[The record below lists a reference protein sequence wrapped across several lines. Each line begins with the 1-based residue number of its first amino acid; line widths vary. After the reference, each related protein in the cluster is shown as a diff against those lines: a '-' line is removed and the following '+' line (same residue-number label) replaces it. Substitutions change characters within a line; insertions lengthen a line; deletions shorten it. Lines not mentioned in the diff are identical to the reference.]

1 MTRVNLLKDLSPRQ
15 IAGVVFVFSILL
27 TQSLYW
33 GWNLGCFALADPDS
47 CWLVATGRLIMEQGT
62 SALLHDQ
69 FAWTLKES
77 DGQGFVLYQWLC
89 ELVFARVFE
98 IAGSQGLLF
107 VSALISGLAF
117 VALPILTGRL
127 SATKYWVLVFVVMLA
142 FNSALYHMPLRPE
155 IFSYLF
161 LSVLLTVC
169 TVLFKTNSK
178 PLKSGQLLPIAA
190 GFLSLFALWGN
201 CHTGFVIGLVYLL
214 CLLLLTVVR
223 AKNNLPA
230 VFVALIAALAG
241 TLCQPYGL
249 RLWTYLP
256 HLFFADINKLNV
268 ELQPLSAMEFIGFD
282 LWPFSTLSGLFI
294 VLLLFSL
301 KRKPN
306 QSFALVTSQL
316 LLSLLLLIAA
326 VNCRRLIPFFAISV
340 EYFLLTTLVP
350 SLPAVERP
358 AKAGTVLWMTLPVVA
373 MLVGALLAGQTLQIG
388 LPSSTGG
395 FSAPTGALAYLERK
409 RPGGNLYNDA
419 QYGDL
424 MIYRFGKEAKV
435 FIDTRFDLY
444 GDKLTHDYYKIANAR
459 DNWLDLLDEY
469 KIDWLFVMADYQ
481 AVKLLKV
488 KGWQE
493 LYSDSVSVIL
503 QRPQRDP
510 KQALR

>member
-1 MTRVNLLKDLSPRQ
+1 MTLVKLLKDLSPRQ
-15 IAGVVFVFSILL
+15 IAEVVLVFGILL

-33 GWNLGCFALADPDS
+33 GWNLGCFALSDPDS
-47 CWLVATGRLIMEQGT
+47 CWLVATGRLILEQGT
-62 SALLHDQ
+62 SALRHDQ
-69 FAWTLKES
+69 FAWTLKDS
-77 DGQGFVLYQWLC
+77 DGQGFVLYQWLS
-89 ELVFARVFE
+89 ELVLAQVFNF
-98 IAGSQGLLF
+98 AGSQGLLF
-107 VSALISGLAF
+107 LSALASGLAF
-117 VALPILTGRL
+117 IALPVWTGRL
-127 SATKYWVLVFVVMLA
+127 SATKYWVFVFVVMLA
-142 FNSALYHMPLRPE
+142 FNSALYHMPMRPE

-161 LSVLLTVC
+161 LSLLLAVC
-169 TVLFKTNSK
+169 TVHFKTNDV
-178 PLKSGQLLPIAA
+178 PLNARQLLPIAA
-190 GFLSLFALWGN
+190 GFLSFFALWGN
-201 CHTGFVIGLVYLL
+201 CHTGFVIGLIYLL
-214 CLLLLTVVR
+214 CLLLFTAR
-223 AKNNLPA
+223 QAKNNLSA

-249 RLWTYLP
+249 KLWTYLP

-268 ELQPLSAMEFIGFD
+268 ELQPLSAMEFVGFD
-282 LWPFSTLSGLFI
+282 LWTFSTLSGLFI
-294 VLLLFSL
+294 IVLLVGL

-306 QSFALVTSQL
+306 QPNALLASQL
-316 LLSLLLLIAA
+316 LLSLLLLFAA
-326 VNCRRLIPFFAISV
+326 INCRRLIPFFAISV

-350 SLPAVERP
+350 SEPKSERP
-358 AKAGTVLWMTLPVVA
+358 AKAATVLWMTLPVVA
-373 MLVGALLAGQTLQIG
+373 MLAGALLAGQTLQIG

-395 FSAPTGALAYLERK
+395 FSAPSGALAYLESK
-409 RPGGNLYNDA
+409 RPDGNVYNDA

-424 MIYRFGKEAKV
+424 MIFRFGKEAKV

-493 LYSDSVSVIL
+493 LYRDPVSVIL

-510 KQALR
+510 KQAPR

>member
-47 CWLVATGRLIMEQGT
+47 CWLVATGRLILEQGLA
-62 SALLHDQ
+62 ALRQDQ

-77 DGQGFVLYQWLC
+77 NGQGFVLYQWLS
-89 ELVFARVFE
+89 ELFFARVFDF
-98 IAGSQGLLF
+98 AGSQGLLF
-107 VSALISGLAF
+107 LSALTSGLAF

-127 SATKYWVLVFVVMLA
+127 CATKYWIFVFVVILG
-142 FNSALYHMPLRPE
+142 FGSALYHMPLRPE

-161 LSVLLTVC
+161 LSVLLTFC

-178 PLKSGQLLPIAA
+178 PLTSGQLLPIAA
-190 GFLSLFALWGN
+190 GFLALFALWGN

-214 CLLLLTVVR
+214 CLLLLTVCQ

-249 RLWTYLP
+249 KLWTYLP

-268 ELQPLSAMEFIGFD
+268 ELQPLNALEFIGFD
-282 LWPFSTLSGLFI
+282 LWPFTTLSGLFI
-294 VLLLFSL
+294 VVLLVSL

-306 QSFALVTSQL
+306 QPIVLVASQL

-326 VNCRRLIPFFAISV
+326 INCRRLIPFFAISA

-350 SLPAVERP
+350 AVPLVERP
-358 AKAGTVLWMTLPVVA
+358 TKAGTVLWMTLPVVA
-373 MLVGALLAGQTLQIG
+373 MLAGALLAGQTLQIG

-395 FSAPTGALAYLERK
+395 FSAPAGALAYLESK
-409 RPGGNLYNDA
+409 RPGGNVYNDA

-493 LYSDSVSVIL
+493 LYRDPVSVII
-503 QRPQRDP
+503 QRPKRDP